1 MGLERQQIED
11 EVNECLARIA
21 ELEEQAETAR
31 LIEEH
36 RLMVDW
42 DDYEQQWWVWTTSM
56 AVVKAPKLA
65 EAVRAAVKGGD
76 DVVE

>member
-11 EVNECLARIA
+11 EVNEYLTRIA

-36 RLMVDW
+36 RFDVD
-42 DDYEQQWWVWTTSM
+42 
-56 AVVKAPKLA
+56 
-65 EAVRAAVKGGD
+65 
-76 DVVE
+76 